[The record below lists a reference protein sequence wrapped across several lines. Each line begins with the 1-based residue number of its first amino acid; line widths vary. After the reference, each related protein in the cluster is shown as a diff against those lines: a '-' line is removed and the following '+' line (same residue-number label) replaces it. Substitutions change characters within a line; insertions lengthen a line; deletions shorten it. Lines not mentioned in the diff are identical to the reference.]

1 MQQGGWNQG
10 GQQQGGYPP
19 PGGHGQMQGGA
30 PPPGAPPGMGMP
42 QAPQMPTADESK
54 SFFAGL
60 FDFSFTNLV
69 APKVI
74 KVLYIIF
81 LVVLALGTL
90 AGLGMAAITLIQ
102 GEIIAAIFSV
112 IILPFAVVLYLIFG
126 RIYFELIIL
135 AFRMLECLDTIAK
148 NTAK

>member
-10 GQQQGGYPP
+10 GHQQGGYPP
-19 PGGHGQMQGGA
+19 PGGHMQGGA

-42 QAPQMPTADESK
+42 QAPQMPTAEESK
-54 SFFAGL
+54 GFFAGL
-60 FDFSFTNLV
+60 FDFTFTNLV

-81 LVVLALGTL
+81 LIILALGTL
-90 AGLGMAAITLIQ
+90 AGLGMVVISLIS
-102 GEIIAAIFSV
+102 GEIIAAFLSL

-135 AFRMLECLDTIAK
+135 AFRMLETLDTIAK
-148 NTAK
+148 NTSK